1 MPRKYSFFLLFC
13 GLFTACI
20 STSGPALLTVPETWS
35 SVPVAPRMRSLVLD
49 AEGKVSHRPEPPP
62 RQVVDG
68 PIRLVDE
75 FVGPKLA
82 NGEKI
87 LTEPFAAIDSFDFS
101 DARGEVAFSVRRNAG
116 FDIGLVSSDGSP
128 ISWVPN
134 DPADEVGVQWAPRGS
149 KISYIVRAS
158 GGDVVR
164 TLHVPTAASLPV
176 DFPGGTI
183 HALAWDPQA
192 ERYAVSWST
201 VDASDRVEV
210 LKYSGAERRMVVSP
224 AVRLDVEVDPFAPG
238 AVLLRPRDLLYDEKL
253 PLVIWSAPDLQW
265 SDARAAL
272 MKDARVAMIVA
283 TRPIGADFWSAVA
296 ATPWID
302 ARRTFVVGGSCG
314 ADQRCAKATVI
325 TTDPALSAGVYRR
338 AGNVVTVAPA
348 VVQSFSAG
356 FIADQLKRT
365 SPTNGSS
372 R

>member
-1 MPRKYSFFLLFC
+1 M
-13 GLFTACI
+13 
-20 STSGPALLTVPETWS
+20 LTVPQTWT
-35 SVPVAPRMRSLVLD
+35 SVPVAPRMRTLVLD
-49 AEGKVSHRPEPPP
+49 AEGKVSHQSKQPP
-62 RQVVDG
+62 RQVADG
-68 PIRLVDE
+68 PIRLADE

-82 NGEKI
+82 NGDKI

-101 DARGEVAFSVRRNAG
+101 EARGEVAFSARRTAG

-134 DPADEVGVQWAPRGS
+134 DPADELAVQWAPRGS
-149 KISYIVRAS
+149 KISYIVRTS

-183 HALAWDPQA
+183 HALAWDPPA
-192 ERYAVSWST
+192 ERYAVAWST

-210 LKYSGAERRMVVSP
+210 LKYSGAERREVVSP
-224 AVRLDVEVDPFAPG
+224 GVRLDVEVEPLAPG
-238 AVLLRPRDLLYDEKL
+238 AVLLRPRDLLYEEKL
-253 PLVIWSAPDLQW
+253 PLVVWSATDLQW

-272 MKDARVAMIVA
+272 IRNARVAMVVA
-283 TRPIGADFWSAVA
+283 TRPVGADFWRAVA

-302 ARRTFVVGGSCG
+302 SQRTFIVGGACG
-314 ADQRCAKATVI
+314 ADERCARATVI
-325 TTDPALSAGVYRR
+325 NTDPAIPAGRYRR
-338 AGNVVTVAPA
+338 AANVVTVAPA